1 MLEFNNPSF
10 EETISKEW
18 IVTNGI
24 GGYASSSINGANTR
38 RYHGLL
44 IASENPP
51 TQRSVLVSKIEECIS
66 LQRNTCIEFSSNR
79 YPNAVHP
86 KGFQYLHSF
95 ERTPFPRTIFQ
106 IGGQLIAKTVFMVY
120 GSNTTIVEYE
130 NIGKATYKLS
140 LRPIFTHRDYHS
152 LLAKDDYY
160 DYYFEQKN
168 NVLKLHAH
176 YGTKPLFFKYFNEE
190 FTEER
195 QWYKNFEYGK
205 EAYRGLDFKEDGY
218 GIGSV
223 TSVLSPGEKTYLMF
237 TLEEKILNDNPQ
249 KLKEAEIKRLKTLSL
264 PTIKNQFFTDLM
276 IAGDQFLVKRASTDS
291 YTILAGYHWFTD
303 WGRDTMIAM
312 RGLCIATGRQEISRS
327 ILETFFNY
335 LNQGML
341 PNRFPDFAEEDVEYN
356 TVDATLW
363 LFVALYEYYQKFGD
377 KAFIKAHFSQ
387 LSDILEWHFKGTR
400 FNIHLTKEGF
410 IFAGEGITQLTWMD
424 ARVGDYVVTP
434 RHGCPVEIQALWFNA
449 LKIYAFFSK
458 ELELA
463 PASNLLDTSV
473 SICNK
478 LETNFNK
485 YFVNEAG
492 YLNDVV
498 VPGES
503 TDDALRPNQI
513 YVISLPFSLVSKKQE
528 KKIFEVVQKE
538 LYTPLGLR
546 TLNTAHPDFKPIY
559 KGDQWHR
566 DTAYHQGTVWP
577 FLLGDYFLAQLKV
590 YNNSAKVRKEVL
602 AAMEPLKKHF
612 YENDCIHGISEIFDG
627 LTPNEGRG
635 TIQQA
640 WSVSGLLLA
649 YLQGNLLKK

>member
-10 EETISKEW
+10 DDTISKEW

-24 GGYASSSINGANTR
+24 GGYASSSVNGANTR

-44 IASENPP
+44 IASANPP

-66 LQRNTCIEFSSNR
+66 LKRDTCISISSNR

-86 KGFQYLHSF
+86 KGYQYLHSF
-95 ERTPFPRTIFQ
+95 DRSPFPRTIFEV
-106 IGGQLIAKTVFMVY
+106 GGQLIAKTVFMVY
-120 GSNTTIVEYE
+120 GSNTTIIEYE

-140 LRPIFTHRDYHS
+140 LRPIFSQRDYHS
-152 LLAKDDYY
+152 LFQQDDYY
-160 DYYFEQKN
+160 DFYFDQKD
-168 NVLKLHAH
+168 NVLKIHPH
-176 YGTKPLFFKYFNEE
+176 FGTAPLFFKYFNGD
-190 FTEER
+190 FTEKRE
-195 QWYKNFEYGK
+195 WYKNFEYGK
-205 EAYRGLDFKEDGY
+205 EEYRGLGFQEDGY
-218 GIGSV
+218 GLGGV

-237 TLEEKILNDNPQ
+237 TLDEKILNDNPQ
-249 KLKEAEIKRLKTLSL
+249 KLKDAEIKRLKSL
-264 PTIKNQFFTDLM
+264 RLPSIKNQFFNDLM
-276 IAGDQFLVKRASTDS
+276 VSGDQFLVKRASTDS
-291 YTILAGYHWFTD
+291 HTILAGYHWFTD

-327 ILETFFNY
+327 ILKTFFNY
-335 LNQGML
+335 LNEGML
-341 PNRFPDFAEEDVEYN
+341 PNRFPDFADEAVEYN

-363 LFVALYEYYQKFGD
+363 LFVALYEYYEKFGD
-377 KAFIKAHFSQ
+377 KAFIKEHFSQ
-387 LSDILEWHFKGTR
+387 LSEILEWHFKGTR

-449 LKIYAFFSK
+449 LKIYDFFSK
-458 ELELA
+458 ELKLGA
-463 PASNLLDTSV
+463 DKLLDTSV
-473 SICNK
+473 SISKK

-498 VPGES
+498 IPGES
-503 TDDALRPNQI
+503 ADDALRPNQI

-528 KKIFEVVQKE
+528 KKIFEIVQKE

-546 TLNTAHPDFKPIY
+546 TLNIDHPEFKPIY

-566 DTAYHQGTVWP
+566 DTSYHQGTVWP

-602 AAMEPLKKHF
+602 AAIEPLEKHF
-612 YENDCIHGISEIFDG
+612 YESDCIHGISEIFDG
-627 LTPNEGRG
+627 LSPNEGRG

-640 WSVSGLLLA
+640 WSVSGLLLT
-649 YLQGNLLKK
+649 YLQGNLLKE